1 MRRVLAGLAV
11 LLLVIGVTACGE
23 ARPAPEA
30 EQEETASRE
39 SGAGTDDVAGT
50 SRQVLVLGR
59 SVMTDWMDHWGADAS
74 GTASLDGNSVTFREI
89 EGPPGI
95 ARSAADAIAS
105 APAGSTVVFKFG
117 FVDFNG
123 GEYDDELDALMEYVA
138 IVADAADAAGTR
150 LILGTALPRVEGET
164 TQALLREHR
173 EFGRRIAEF
182 AAERRDAGQ
191 AVMVLDLNAAL
202 ADAEGALERGYAVS
216 PDDSH
221 LNDAAY
227 DVLDTM
233 LLKTLDDL
241 D

>member
-1 MRRVLAGLAV
+1 MLAAMAA
-11 LLLVIGVTACGE
+11 LLLVIGVAACDE
-23 ARPAPEA
+23 TRPAPEA
-30 EQEETASRE
+30 EQAETAGPG
-39 SGAGTDDVAGT
+39 SGVDADDVAGT

-59 SVMTDWMDHWGADAS
+59 SVMTGWMDHWGS
-74 GTASLDGNSVTFREI
+74 GGSDTASLEGYAITFREI

-105 APAGSTVVFKFG
+105 APAGSTVVFKFC

-123 GEYDDELDALMEYVA
+123 GEYASELDTLMEHVA
-138 IVADAADAAGTR
+138 VVADAADAAGVR
-150 LILGTALPRVEGET
+150 LILGTALPKVEGET
-164 TQALLREHR
+164 TQALVREHR